1 MTGPPEER
9 ELPPLSEV
17 LVVDLD
23 RRFPDKCP
31 DLEMSDRE
39 IWFQAGQRSVID
51 FLIEHFR
58 KQQDD

>member
-1 MTGPPEER
+1 MTGTPDGR
-9 ELPPLSEV
+9 ELPPLDRG

-23 RRFPDKCP
+23 ERFPDKCP
-31 DLEMSDRE
+31 DLDMSDRE
-39 IWFQAGQRSVID
+39 IWVQAGQRSVID

>member
-1 MTGPPEER
+1 MTGTPDGR
-9 ELPPLSEV
+9 ELPPLDRG
-17 LVVDLD
+17 LVADLD
-23 RRFPDKCP
+23 ERFPDKCP
-31 DLEMSDRE
+31 DLDMSDRE